1 MSSKKNDRIVVVGA
15 GPVGLTA
22 AMTLGR
28 RGIPTTLL
36 AAEPQLVAE
45 LRGSTFHPPTLDLLD
60 EFDVVPRMIEVGLK
74 APTWQFRDRETGP
87 VATFDLSLLAG
98 DTNHPYRVQ
107 CEQWKLMQ
115 LLEEMLRQLPGADI
129 RFGHEVT
136 GVRQDDDGVTVTAN
150 TVSGPV
156 EVDGRYVIAADGAH
170 SAVRR
175 SLGVEFEGFTY
186 PELFLIASTD
196 FNFEQVL
203 TDIAYVNYIA
213 DPLEW
218 LVLLRVPGLWRVL
231 VPSHE
236 SSNREILLSDQSL
249 QGVPNR
255 VVLRP
260 EPYKIAHRSLYQVH
274 QKVAK
279 SFRHGRVVLAGD
291 AAHINNPLGG
301 MGMNGGIQDAFNLAN
316 KFKEV
321 WAGADDRL
329 LDRYDRQRRTVA
341 VEAVQ
346 QHTHRNAQII
356 SERDPQMRRKSLDA
370 MRRTGADKNAARE
383 YMLRSSMI
391 YSMRRAAEIQ

>member
-1 MSSKKNDRIVVVGA
+1 M
-15 GPVGLTA
+15 
-22 AMTLGR
+22 
-28 RGIPTTLL
+28 
-36 AAEPQLVAE
+36 E

-60 EFDVVPRMIEVGLK
+60 EFDVVPQMIAAGLK

-107 CEQWKLMQ
+107 CEQWKMMRFVA
-115 LLEEMLRQLPGADI
+115 EKLRALPGHDI
-129 RFGHEVT
+129 RFNHRVT
-136 GVRQDDDGVTVTAN
+136 DVRQDDGGATVTAETPSG
-150 TVSGPV
+150 TVSV
-156 EVDGRYVIAADGAH
+156 EGRYVIAADGAH

-196 FNFEQVL
+196 FKFENTL

-213 DPLEW
+213 DPNEW
-218 LVLLRVPGLWRVL
+218 LVLLRLPDLWRGL
-231 VPSHE
+231 VPAAENSD
-236 SSNREILLSDQSL
+236 RDKLLSDETL
-249 QGVPNR
+249 QAMLHR
-255 VVLRP
+255 VVKRP
-260 EPYKIAHRSLYQVH
+260 ESYRIAHRSLYYVH

-301 MGMNGGIQDAFNLAN
+301 MGMNGGIQDAFNLAD
-316 KFKEV
+316 KLKAI

-346 QHTHRNAQII
+346 QQTHRNQQVI
-356 SERDPQMRRKSLDA
+356 SERDPAVRRKSLDA
-370 MRRTGADKNAARE
+370 MRRTAADKASARE

-391 YSMRRAAEIQ
+391 ASLRRAAEIE